1 MKREKQISL
10 ANNYTIEN
18 FSEDHIDQVYAIEL
32 YSNPTPWSKKIFHKI
47 LESRSL
53 SFVIKL
59 EDQVIGFCMANRVLD
74 ECHLQNITVA
84 KEYRRQGL
92 GQFMMDILIKRMR
105 LADLNSVLLEV
116 RKSNHAAQSFYE
128 KSDFE
133 RLSERK
139 DYYKTENGKE
149 NAIIMHRILR

>member
-1 MKREKQISL
+1 MKRENQIFL
-10 ANNYTIEN
+10 ANNCTIEN

-32 YSNPTPWSKKIFHKI
+32 YSNPTPWSEKIFHKI
-47 LESRSL
+47 IESRSL

-92 GQFMMDILIKRMR
+92 GQFMMDILIKRM
-105 LADLNSVLLEV
+105 LL
-116 RKSNHAAQSFYE
+116 SLIH
-128 KSDFE
+128 
-133 RLSERK
+133 
-139 DYYKTENGKE
+139 
-149 NAIIMHRILR
+149 I